1 MSTSARQAFLSWHEA
16 HKGDV
21 FNFQDEMLAY
31 CRSDVDILRRCCL
44 EFRTQFLDV
53 AGVDPFQYV
62 TIASACMATYRS
74 GHIQPDTIAMVPTH
88 GYINLTHYSPDS
100 IRWLDFVAY
109 SEGLKIQHALN
120 GSGEHKIAGI
130 SVDGF
135 CQETQ
140 TVYQFQGCF
149 FSRM

>member
-44 EFRTQFLDV
+44 EFRAQFLDV
-53 AGVDPFQYV
+53 ANVDPFQYV

-88 GYINLTHYSPDS
+88 GYINSTNYSPDL
-100 IRWLDFVAY
+100 IRWLDFVAD
-109 SEGLKIQHALN
+109 GWMCFVGKHRV
-120 GSGEHKIAGI
+120 AGI

-149 FSRM
+149 LSRM

>member
-1 MSTSARQAFLSWHEA
+1 MKQ

-44 EFRTQFLDV
+44 EFRAQFLDV
-53 AGVDPFQYV
+53 ANVDPFQYV

-74 GHIQPDTIAMVPTH
+74 GHIQSDTIAMVPTH
-88 GYINLTHYSPDS
+88 GYVNSTNYSPDS
-100 IRWLDFVAY
+100 IRWLDFVAA
-109 SEGLKIQHALN
+109 SEGIAIQHALN
-120 GSGEHKIAGI
+120 GSGEHRIAGI

-135 CQETQ
+135 CQATQ

-149 FSRM
+149 FPRV